1 MSESSL
7 QHYGTPR
14 HSGRYPW
21 GSGDDPY
28 QRNRSFISYVSDLR
42 KKGLTDAEIAK
53 GMGINSKQLRAK
65 YSIAKDENKMADYA
79 QALRLKEKGWSTV
92 AIGERMGM
100 NESSVRSLLDPAVH
114 HRRQVTMAT
123 ANSLAEQVKK
133 DRYLD
138 IGSGANLFM
147 NISQTKLDTSVALL
161 EEKGYAVHKVK
172 VKQLGTGHET
182 TVKVLAPPG
191 TEWAEVN
198 FNKDRIKMVN
208 QFSDDGGLTYEKPPT
223 KPKSISSDRIMVRY
237 GDEGGRDKDGVIELR
252 RGLEDL
258 SLGQDNYSQVRI
270 AVNGTHYLKGMAV
283 YNDNM
288 PKGVDVIF
296 NTNKNKNTP
305 IMADDPDAKQIFKSL
320 KDDPENPFGAN
331 VKHQYYTDKNG
342 KQQLSAINKVN
353 EEGTW
358 EQWKKSL
365 PSQMLSKQQIPLA
378 QKQLALAYDA
388 KKAEFDE
395 IMAYTNPVV
404 KKKLLESFAD
414 TCDASS
420 VHLEAA
426 ALPRQSTHVLLPL
439 TTIKDTEIYAPRY
452 RDGEKVV
459 LIRFPHGGKFEIPE
473 LTVNNKNKEGDSVIT
488 KKSKDA
494 VGISS
499 KVAEQL
505 SGADFDGD
513 TVLVIPQP
521 KGPYKI
527 RTELPLEKLKDFD
540 PKESYPAYE
549 GMPRMTSHTKGIEMG
564 KVSNLITDM
573 TIAGATNDEIAKA
586 VRHSMVV
593 IDAEKHHLDY
603 KRSYLENDIKEL
615 SKKYQGKVGG
625 GAATLISRSTSAEK
639 VPVRKELGIDP
650 KTGKKLYADRTDN
663 EYVDWKTGKTKTRL
677 EDVPRMMLVDDAMDL
692 VSDQRHPMEIV
703 YARHANSLKALAN
716 EARKES
722 LAIKN
727 PKISPSAKETYKEE
741 VASLKSKLNIALK
754 NAPLE
759 RQAQLIA
766 NVNVD
771 AKKSANPGMSREQ
784 IKKEENRALER
795 ARLRMGANKKD
806 VLVEITDREW
816 EAIQANAI
824 GSSVLTKILNN
835 TDQDRVK
842 QLATPKKKPTMS
854 ASRVARARAMLNKGC
869 TRAEVADALG
879 VSVSTLSRVLN

>member
-1 MSESSL
+1 MYERCL
-7 QHYGTPR
+7 EHIGMPR
-14 HSGRYPW
+14 RSGRYPW
-21 GSGDDPY
+21 GSGDNPY
-28 QRNRSFISYVSDLR
+28 QRNKSFISYVSGLR
-42 KKGLTDAEIAK
+42 KDGLTDAEIAK
-53 GMGINSKQLRAK
+53 GMGITTKQLRAK
-65 YSIAKDENKMADYA
+65 YSIAKDENKMEDYS
-79 QALRLKEKGWSTV
+79 QAMKLKEKGWSNV

-100 NESSVRSLLDPAVH
+100 NESSVRSLLDPAVQ

-138 IGSGANLFM
+138 VGSGANLFM

-161 EEKGYAVHKVK
+161 EEKGYEVHKVK

-191 TEWAEVN
+191 TTWADVN

-237 GDEGGRDKDGVIELR
+237 GDEGGSAKDGVIELR
-252 RGLEDL
+252 RGVAEL

-270 AVNGTHYLKGMAV
+270 AVNDTHYLKGMAV
-283 YNDNM
+283 YNDHM

-296 NTNKNKNTP
+296 NTNKKKGTP
-305 IMADDPDAKQIFKSL
+305 MMDSDPDAKQVLKPL

-331 VKHQYYTDKNG
+331 VKHQYYIGKDG
-342 KQQLSAINKVN
+342 KQHLSPVNKVN

-358 EQWKKSL
+358 ESWKKSL
-365 PSQMLSKQQIPLA
+365 PSQMLSKQQVPLA

-395 IMAYTNPVV
+395 IMSYTNPVV

-439 TTIKDTEIYAPRY
+439 TTIKDNEIYAPRY

-473 LTVNNKNKEGDSVIT
+473 LTVNNKSKEGDSVIT
-488 KKSKDA
+488 KSSKDA
-494 VGISS
+494 VGISA

-513 TVLVIPQP
+513 TVLVIPQQ

-527 RTELPLEKLKDFD
+527 QTESRLEALKDFD
-540 PKESYPAYE
+540 PKEAYPAYE

-593 IDAEKHHLDY
+593 IDAEKHNLDY
-603 KRSYLENDIKEL
+603 KRSYVENEIKEL
-615 SKKYQGKVGG
+615 SKKYQGKAGG
-625 GAATLISRSTSAEK
+625 GAATLISRSTSEEK
-639 VPVRKELGIDP
+639 IPIRKEIGVDP
-650 KTGKKLYADRTDN
+650 ETGKKLYTTRTDN
-663 EYVDWKTGKTKTRL
+663 EYVDKKTGKVKTRL
-677 EDVPRMMLVDDAMDL
+677 EDVPKMMLTDDAFTL
-692 VSDQRHPMEIV
+692 SSGTPMETV

-716 EARKES
+716 QARKEAI
-722 LAIKN
+722 AIKN

-741 VASLKSKLNIALK
+741 VASLKASLNIALK

-766 NVNVD
+766 NVAVD
-771 AKKSANPGMSREQ
+771 AKKAANPGMSREQ

-795 ARLRMGANKKD
+795 ARQRMGANKKD
-806 VLVEITDREW
+806 VLVPISDREW

-824 GSSVLTKILNN
+824 GSSVLSQILNN
-835 TDQDRVK
+835 TDQDRIK

-854 ASRVARARAMLNKGC
+854 AARVSRAKAMLNKGC